1 MTTRSYHYVSAHLDK
16 IGPLDENQLAE
27 FTERHKICL
36 RPCDLASTADAV
48 ASCVQARSRGVV
60 LEMIYGW
67 PSRMHLKAAR
77 KLLSQHIPVF
87 FYWPNEM
94 AVERINGERLASY
107 WRLWAVVHAAY
118 AWSVGK
124 ARVRPYARRARGL
137 ARRLLGSGAGGD
149 GDLRSPFPGSALSW
163 SDRSA
168 RVTAQLD
175 GVLANAAPVPP
186 RDIVEREPGRVSVQ
200 GTGVYLRTDF
210 WARISSGGS
219 YGHPWYVASALADKS
234 DRFVAFMA
242 HRYALMDELGVRQVI
257 LDPPPG
263 EAVEGTLITASE
275 YYRPQLRP
283 ALEAMRPAYIY
294 ERLCLG
300 SYVGAQLSQELGIPY
315 LVEYNGSEIS
325 MSRSFGGSRFAY
337 EDIYLKAETAA
348 FQQATVISVVSD
360 AVRDDVVSR
369 GIDPGKVLVNPNAVD
384 IDAYAPARPEE
395 KKSVRAEL
403 GFQDDDRVIGFIS
416 TFGGW
421 HGVDVLAEALPRIC
435 NALPNARFLMI
446 GDGPEKHRVDAQVM
460 RHGLGHRVRMTGS
473 VPQTEGA
480 RLLRACD
487 IFVSPHKSHM
497 VDSRFFGSPTKIFEY
512 MALAG
517 GIVASDLEQI
527 GEVLSPALR
536 ARELDQSASD
546 VGDAR
551 AVLCTPGSI
560 DEFVDAVVFLCAHPE
575 LCARLG
581 ANARRAA
588 ASEFTWN
595 HHVAKLLRFAKSRAP
610 QEAPTPESAPAPVRP
625 QMLAAMAGSR
635 AGTPPVD
642 LVDPGEK
649 QRLTTGDAYKDEVQN
664 QWDDNPCGSQ
674 YVKEAAPHTL
684 DWFLEAERYRY
695 VEYAPWMAETMEFA
709 GHAGE
714 ELLEIGAGM
723 GTDLAQF
730 AKHGAIVTD
739 VDLSSGHLA
748 LAKENF
754 RLRGLEGR
762 FVHQDAETLPFPDAS
777 FDVVYSNGVIHHTP
791 NTQKVVDEIY
801 RVLRPGGKA
810 IIMVYAE
817 NSLYYWRNLVGW
829 LGLKQGQLYSSSIG
843 HVMSCSVEMTTT
855 GSRPLVKV
863 YTKPRIRRMFDRFER
878 VTIDQRQLT
887 AGEMPRPLRW
897 MNLDLAGRLM
907 GWNLIVKAYKPG

>member
-1 MTTRSYHYVSAHLDK
+1 MTKRTSHYVSAHLDK
-16 IGPLDENQLAE
+16 VGVLDDDRLAA
-27 FTERHKICL
+27 FTERHKATL
-36 RPCDLASTADAV
+36 RPQAPEPVADPV
-48 ASCVQARSRGVV
+48 AHCVSAGSGGAV

-77 KLLSQHIPVF
+77 KLLNHRVPVF
-87 FYWPNEM
+87 FYWPNET
-94 AVERINGERLASY
+94 AVERIDGERLASY

-124 ARVRPYARRARGL
+124 AKVRPYARRARGL
-137 ARRLLGSGAGGD
+137 ARRVLGSGAGTED
-149 GDLRSPFPGSALSW
+149 ELRSPFAGASLSW
-163 SDRSA
+163 SERAA
-168 RVTAQLD
+168 RVMSRLD
-175 GVLANAAPVPP
+175 GLIANAAPAAP
-186 RDIVEREPGRVSVQ
+186 RAIAEREPGRVSVQ

-219 YGHPWYVASALADKS
+219 YGHTCYVASALAEKS
-234 DRFVAFMA
+234 DRFVAFMP
-242 HRYALMDELGVRQVI
+242 HRYPLMDKLGVRQVV
-257 LDPPPG
+257 LTPPPG
-263 EAVEGTLITASE
+263 EAVEGTFLSASE
-275 YYRPQLRP
+275 HYHPQLRP
-283 ALEAMRPAYIY
+283 AVEALQPAYIY

-300 SYVGAQLSQELGIPY
+300 SYVGAQLAQQLGIPY

-325 MSRSFGGSRFAY
+325 MSRSFGGAGFAY
-337 EDIYLKAETAA
+337 EQVYLKAEMAA
-348 FQQATVISVVSD
+348 FRQAAVISVVSD
-360 AVRDDVVSR
+360 AVRDDVVGR
-369 GIDPGKVLVNPNAVD
+369 GIDPAKVVVNPNAVD

-395 KKSVRAEL
+395 RKLLRAEL
-403 GFQDDDRVIGFIS
+403 GFGDEDRVIGFIG

-421 HGVDVLAEALPRIC
+421 HGVDVLAAALPRIC
-435 NALPNARFLMI
+435 EAVPDARFLLI
-446 GDGPEKHRVDAQVM
+446 GDGPEKHRVDSQVM
-460 RHGLGHRVRMTGS
+460 RHGIGHRVRMTGS
-473 VPQTEGA
+473 VPQSEGA

-527 GEVLSPALR
+527 GEVLSPGLR
-536 ARELDQSASD
+536 VAEIRAAAPEA
-546 VGDAR
+546 GDAR

-560 DEFVDAVVFLCAHPE
+560 DEFVNAVTFLCAHPE

-595 HHVAKLLRFAKSRAP
+595 HHVAKLLKFARSRSP
-610 QEAPTPESAPAPVRP
+610 QETPAPAPAKSQAQPATV
-625 QMLAAMAGSR
+625 GSSPV
-635 AGTPPVD
+635 THKVD
-642 LVDPGEK
+642 LVEPGEK
-649 QRLTTGDAYKDEVQN
+649 QRLTTGDAYKDEVQK

-684 DWFLEAERYRY
+684 EWFLEAERYRY

-709 GHAGE
+709 RHAGK
-714 ELLEIGAGM
+714 ELLEVGAGM

-791 NTQKVVDEIY
+791 NTQKVVDEIF

-829 LGLKQGQLYSSSIG
+829 LGLKQGQLYSGSIG

-855 GSRPLVKV
+855 DSRPLVKV

-887 AGEMPRPLRW
+887 AGEMPRLLKW
-897 MNLDLAGRLM
+897 MNLDMAGRMM

>member
-1 MTTRSYHYVSAHLDK
+1 MTMRTYHYASAHLDK
-16 IGPLDENQLAE
+16 VGPVEDERLDAVA
-27 FTERHKICL
+27 ERHKLSL
-36 RPCDLASTADAV
+36 RSPAMEAV
-48 ASCVQARSRGVV
+48 TDPVATCVKAQSRGVV
-60 LEMIYGW
+60 LEMVYGW

-77 KLLSQHIPVF
+77 RLLSRHVPVF
-87 FYWPNEM
+87 FYWPNE
-94 AVERINGERLASY
+94 AAIERIDAERLASY

-124 ARVRPYARRARGL
+124 SRVRPYARRVRGIL
-137 ARRLLGSGAGGD
+137 RHALGAGTGPD
-149 GDLRSPFPGSALSW
+149 DDPRSPFVWASLSW
-163 SDRSA
+163 SDRAA
-168 RVTAQLD
+168 RLMSRLD
-175 GVLANAAPVPP
+175 SLIANAAPAAPKA
-186 RDIVEREPGRVSVQ
+186 IAEREPGRVSVQ

-219 YGHPWYVASALADKS
+219 YGHTCYVASALAEKS
-234 DRFVAFMA
+234 EQFVAFMA
-242 HRYALMDELGVRQVI
+242 HRYSLMDELGVRQVV

-263 EAVEGTLITASE
+263 EAVEGTFLSASE
-275 YYRPQLRP
+275 HYYPQLRP
-283 ALEAMRPAYIY
+283 ALEALQPAYLY

-300 SYVGAQLSQELGIPY
+300 SYVGARLSQELGIPY

-325 MSRSFGGSRFAY
+325 MARSFGGSGFAY
-337 EDIYLKAETAA
+337 EDVYLKAEMAA
-348 FQQATVISVVSD
+348 FQQASVISVVSE
-360 AVRDDVVSR
+360 AVRDDVVAR
-369 GIDPGKVLVNPNAVD
+369 GIDPSKVVVNPNAVD

-395 KKSVRAEL
+395 KKRLRTGL
-403 GFQDDDRVIGFIS
+403 GFGDDDRVIGFIG

-421 HGVDVLAEALPRIC
+421 HGVDVLASALPRIC
-435 NALPNARFLMI
+435 EEIPNARFLLI

-460 RHGLGHRVRMTGS
+460 RHGLGDRVRMTGS
-473 VPQTEGA
+473 VPQADGA
-480 RLLRACD
+480 QLLRACD

-527 GEVLSPALR
+527 GEVLSPGLR
-536 ARELDQSASD
+536 AANLEEGGPDI
-546 VGDAR
+546 GDAR
-551 AVLCTPGSI
+551 AVLCTPGSV
-560 DEFVDAVVFLCAHPE
+560 DEFVDAVAFLCRHAD

-581 ANARRAA
+581 NNARRAA

-595 HHVAKLLRFAKSRAP
+595 HHVAKLLNFARGRYP
-610 QEAPTPESAPAPVRP
+610 RQVPAPAPVAP
-625 QMLAAMAGSR
+625 QVQHAIAGALSV
-635 AGTPPVD
+635 TPPD
-642 LVDPGEK
+642 ELVAPGEK
-649 QRLTTGDAYKDEVQN
+649 QRLSTGDAYKDEVQN
-664 QWDDNPCGSQ
+664 QWDNNPCGSQ
-674 YVKEAAPHTL
+674 YVKEAEPHTL
-684 DWFLEAERYRY
+684 EWFLEAERYRY
-695 VEYAPWMAETMEFA
+695 VEYAPWMAETMEFSR
-709 GHAGE
+709 HAGK

-754 RLRGLEGR
+754 RLRGLDGR

-843 HVMSCSVEMTTT
+843 HVMSCSVEMTANDA
-855 GSRPLVKV
+855 RPLVKA
-863 YTKPRIRRMFDRFER
+863 YTKPRIRRMFNRFER

-887 AGEMPRPLRW
+887 AGEMPRLLNW

-907 GWNLIVKAYKPG
+907 GWNLIVKAHKPG